1 MARRRRNS
9 KLFPLFPTPDEIVRS
24 YLVTGE
30 RVIHVDKPA
39 LDAFVVIQ
47 LREVLIAAGLFVL
60 FVWSVVTGRG
70 GVLPL
75 VAFIAFDAV
84 LVWLIVK
91 RMQAFYTRYVITTLR
106 VMRVSGIITRRNV
119 WIPWVKMTDLSF
131 RQSFLGR
138 LFGYA
143 TIRIESANEESGLQD
158 LSDLKDPIR
167 FNRILV
173 EMVSAKQ
180 GSVTLGNA
188 DAVFD

>member
-1 MARRRRNS
+1 MARRRRPS
-9 KLFPLFPTPDEIVRS
+9 TLFPLFPTPDEIVRS

-39 LDAFVVIQ
+39 LDAFIVIQ
-47 LREVLIAAGLFVL
+47 LREVLLAAGLFLL
-60 FVWSVVTGRG
+60 FVWSVATGRG
-70 GVLPL
+70 SVLPL
-75 VAFIAFDAV
+75 VAFIAFDVV

-91 RMQAFYTRYVITTLR
+91 RLQAFYTRYVITTLR

-119 WIPWVKMTDLSF
+119 WIPWVKITDLTF
-131 RQSFLGR
+131 RQSLLGR
-138 LFGYA
+138 MFGYA
-143 TIRIESANEESGLQD
+143 TIRIESANEDSGLQD

-180 GSVTLGNA
+180 GSVTLSTA
-188 DAVFD
+188 DSVFD